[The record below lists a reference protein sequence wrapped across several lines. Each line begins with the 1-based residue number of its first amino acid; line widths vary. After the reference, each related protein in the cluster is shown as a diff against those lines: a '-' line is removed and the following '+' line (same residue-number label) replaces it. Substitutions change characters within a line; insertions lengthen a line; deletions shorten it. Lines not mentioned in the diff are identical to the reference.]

1 LLSGSEEKF
10 KMSCG
15 KKCTD
20 DIINNTIS
28 PIEKKKVDT
37 ALNYA
42 KTVGMDSN
50 NTKMMVIA
58 STQGMDVA
66 AKTMISEHT
75 DSNGKFDYAAMRSM
89 YG

>member
-1 LLSGSEEKF
+1 
-10 KMSCG
+10 MSCG

-37 ALNYA
+37 AKARAYA